1 MRKVSTHTEWQGYE
15 EGRRVNGLIRKKN
28 RKGWIRDSGGM
39 MTVEA
44 SILIPIILFIAAGAI
59 LLLLA
64 EGKRE
69 TMRGDMYT
77 ALYTLPIAE
86 EKDHSPGEELAGRV
100 SEILQDTSA
109 AELEA
114 FAVGDD
120 MSMTGSVRYFG
131 VGKYDGKLPVFA
143 GRERDCTE
151 SRLRR
156 WQFYGDLA
164 ED

>member
-1 MRKVSTHTEWQGYE
+1 
-15 EGRRVNGLIRKKN
+15 
-28 RKGWIRDSGGM
+28 

-44 SILIPIILFIAAGAI
+44 SILIPVILFIAAGAI

-69 TMRGDMYT
+69 VMRGEMYT

-86 EKDHSPGEELAGRV
+86 EKDHSPGEALAGRAA
-100 SEILQDTSA
+100 EILQDTSA

-114 FAVGDD
+114 FAMGDG
-120 MSMTGSVRYFG
+120 MTMTGNVRYFG
-131 VGKYDGKLPVFA
+131 IGKYEGRLPVFT
-143 GRERDCTE
+143 GRERDCLE